1 MASDVT
7 LSINHDVVMKSCLRR
22 VNPRGL
28 RKSACS
34 RPCGNPQSYAYGRGC
49 GRVEPVTGW
58 VQIGIKILGA
68 GKLMLTLCTV
78 AA

>member
-7 LSINHDVVMKSCLRR
+7 LSINHDVVMKSCVRR

-28 RKSACS
+28 RVSACS
-34 RPCGNPQSYAYGRGC
+34 RPCGNPQSYAYGCGC
-49 GRVEPVTGW
+49 GRFEPGAGW
-58 VQIGIKILGA
+58 VYIGIKILGA
-68 GKLMLTLCTV
+68 GNLMLSPCTV